1 MIESETVVAD
11 ATKVYSRL
19 FDHRAI
25 IGSEIHQF
33 VEEFEVKPSKKRQLG
48 LEKIMQ
54 LTSELNDPKLKDTSM
69 LIDAHVPSLVAAVEV
84 ATKMT
89 EKIGEKHQ
97 MDHFR
102 SKSRDVA
109 KICQEVAWNEFCES
123 LCDVSEMIEAEY
135 EDGRQ
140 KIIDFYKDL
149 ESQMEIQA

>member
-54 LTSELNDPKLKDTSM
+54 LTSELNDQKLKDTSM
-69 LIDAHVPSLVAAVEV
+69 LIDAHVPNLVAAVEV
-84 ATKMT
+84 ATKMV
-89 EKIGEKHQ
+89 EKIGEKQQ
-97 MDHFR
+97 MDHFSSR
-102 SKSRDVA
+102 RDVA
-109 KICQEVAWNEFCES
+109 KLCQEVAWNEFCES
-123 LCDVSEMIEAEY
+123 LCDVSDMIEAEY